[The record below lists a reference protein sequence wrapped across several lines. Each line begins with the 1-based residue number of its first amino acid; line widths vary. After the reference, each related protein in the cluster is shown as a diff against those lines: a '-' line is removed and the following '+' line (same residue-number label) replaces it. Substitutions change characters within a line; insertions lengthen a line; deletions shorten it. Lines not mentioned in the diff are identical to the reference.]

1 MKGRKNCAEPW
12 LTSNMIWVWNV
23 KQLAAENKKN
33 GKKAW
38 WAQKGCYLNSH
49 SNELHSRKSRGRW
62 SKQSVQEKAKVRSK
76 LLAGSQE
83 SLPLAT
89 ATSITGCARTRTGQV
104 TTGAQLPSPS
114 SEMSLRSAEG
124 QRRKTYIATDSAE
137 GVLSITDKGF
147 IFYGLQCW
155 KKKQFSSSAWQKFPW
170 CSYSHS
176 NASPRYFRVSVYTQ
190 KSELNLEG
198 FLSGKKK
205 RKEKE
210 KGKKEEREEKH
221 FT

>member
-1 MKGRKNCAEPW
+1 MGTKRLLSQQPLKWTALKEIQRKMVKAVSARESKSTIKAFSWKSGKPT
-12 LTSNMIWVWNV
+12 TS
-23 KQLAAENKKN
+23 
-33 GKKAW
+33 
-38 WAQKGCYLNSH
+38 S
-49 SNELHSRKSRGRW
+49 
-62 SKQSVQEKAKVRSK
+62 
-76 LLAGSQE
+76 
-83 SLPLAT
+83 